1 MDNFLFAIAGIL
13 NSIFDILFWLIL
25 FRSIISWVNPDPYN
39 QIVQFLIRITEPVLA
54 PIRNAMPYIGGVDV
68 SPIVAVLSIH
78 YLGKV
83 FLVESIRD
91 LALNF

>member
-13 NSIFDILFWLIL
+13 NSILDILFWLIL
-25 FRSIISWVNPDPYN
+25 FRCIISWVNPDPYN

-68 SPIVAVLSIH
+68 SPIVAVLAIH